1 MRGRPIPYVLLILDQ
16 RDTLHGMSLFDKE
29 SDASKSLRLLVI
41 GGRQD
46 LIDLTERA
54 CGAKKRI
61 GRKDS
66 LQHTRYPVTTLELI
80 LFVILVST
88 FIVLAFLCLYFPLG
102 SQPHL

>member
-1 MRGRPIPYVLLILDQ
+1 
-16 RDTLHGMSLFDKE
+16 MSLFDKE
-29 SDASKSLRLLVI
+29 SEASKSLRLLVI

-54 CGAKKRI
+54 RGAKKRI

-80 LFVILVST
+80 LFVIFVST
-88 FIVLAFLCLYFPLG
+88 FIVLTFLCLYFPLG
-102 SQPHL
+102 SEPHL